1 VRDGKPIAH
10 FDAVPRD
17 CAHQK
22 ELKLPH
28 HLMRNLAAYLVTIVV
43 FGSAIAALLW
53 QGSSAAVELAPPPP
67 PTGATS
73 SKWGG
78 LPLLLLQLS
87 LIIGFIKLFSSLFR
101 RFGQPRVV
109 VEILAGI
116 ALGPSLLGYLS
127 PDLLHFLFPAETRP
141 ILATLA
147 QLGLVLFMFVVG
159 LHIDT
164 QRVRQQA
171 NAALLI
177 SHTAII
183 FPFFLGVFS
192 ALFLYPQFAPP
203 HIHFVPFALFMGI
216 AMSITAFPVLARIIS
231 ERQLQTTPVG
241 TLALTVAAL
250 DDITAWCIL
259 ALVVAIAQSGPV
271 WQSAITVLLT
281 VLYIVFMFYA
291 VRPFIHWWLAKHY
304 QRHAPD
310 RDKTWMTIT
319 ILLILLS
326 SLATELIGIH
336 ALFGAFLAGVIMP
349 RIDLIRERATE
360 RIEYVSELV
369 LLPLFF
375 ALVGLHTRIDLLTD
389 WQAWLICGWITTLAI
404 IGKVLGGALAARW
417 ANALSWKNAWLLGI
431 LLNTRGL
438 MEIIVLT
445 IGLQAGILSNEI
457 YTIMVLM
464 ALITTIMTGPLVSL
478 FSGRKQ
484 EVSGI
489 FPPPAK

>member
-1 VRDGKPIAH
+1 MR
-10 FDAVPRD
+10 
-17 CAHQK
+17 
-22 ELKLPH
+22 
-28 HLMRNLAAYLVTIVV
+28 HLTAYILTILV
-43 FGSAIAALLW
+43 FGSAIAGLLW
-53 QGSSAAVELAPPPP
+53 HGSGTAVELAAPPPSN
-67 PTGATS
+67 TNSTDIG
-73 SKWGG
+73 KWGG

-101 RFGQPRVV
+101 RFGQPRVI

-116 ALGPSLLGYLS
+116 ALGPSILGYLS
-127 PDLLHFLFPAETRP
+127 PELLSFLFPSSSRP
-141 ILATLA
+141 ILSTLA

-164 QRVRQQA
+164 QRMRKQA
-171 NAALLI
+171 QTAVFI

-183 FPFFLGVFS
+183 FPFFLGVFA
-192 ALFLYPQFAPP
+192 ALFLYPEFAQP
-203 HIHFVPFALFMGI
+203 HIHFIPFALFMGI
-216 AMSITAFPVLARIIS
+216 AMSITAFPVLARIIT
-231 ERQLQTTPVG
+231 ERQLLNAPVG
-241 TLALTVAAL
+241 SLALTVAAL
-250 DDITAWCIL
+250 DDVTAWCIL
-259 ALVVAIAQSGPV
+259 AIVVAIAQSGPV
-271 WQSAITVLLT
+271 WQSALAVLLT
-281 VLYIVFMFYA
+281 ILYIIFMFYA
-291 VRPFIHWWLAKHY
+291 VRPFIHWWLARHY
-304 QRHAPD
+304 QRLAPD

-349 RIDLIRERATE
+349 RIDMIRERATE

-375 ALVGLHTRIDLLTD
+375 ALVGLHTRIDLLND
-389 WQAWLICGWITTLAI
+389 WHAWLICAWITALAI

-417 ANALSWKNAWLLGI
+417 SGDLRWKDAWLLGI

-445 IGLQAGILSNEI
+445 IGLQTGILSSEI

-464 ALITTIMTGPLVSL
+464 ALITTIMTGPLVAL
-478 FSGRKQ
+478 LSGRKQ
-484 EVSGI
+484 EVSGV
-489 FPPPAK
+489 FAPEHVQPHK